1 MKKLLISSL
10 LLLATIATQAQ
21 MDDKFY
27 YPKKAK
33 TITIDSLQFKEQNY
47 FIEKDTINTIVL
59 SPKQKAKQAVV
70 LYFQGA
76 GGNCMNYAG
85 YVKPLV
91 NDGYTVIMISMRG
104 YGKSSGKPTHLNIA
118 ADAQTVFNEIQKNPD
133 FKNKKIIIYGAS
145 MGTQVAVNLT
155 KNNQD
160 KISGLIVD
168 GVISSFTE
176 IAVSKTPEAQH
187 QMIRMYVTSP
197 YSAAE
202 DIKNI
207 QSVPVLFIHSKTDKD
222 VPFSQCETVF
232 NNTKSKKELWIYEG
246 DHLQAPKLYPS
257 LLVEKTNALLKL

>member
-1 MKKLLISSL
+1 MKNLLFTTL
-10 LLLATIATQAQ
+10 LLLCMYNVQAQ

-33 TITIDSLQFKEQNY
+33 TITIDSLQFKEHNY
-47 FIEKDTINTIVL
+47 YIEKDTINTVVL
-59 SPKQKAKQAVV
+59 STKQKTKQAVV

-76 GGNCMNYAG
+76 GGNCMNYVG

-104 YGKSSGKPTHLNIA
+104 YGKSTGKPTHLNIA
-118 ADAQTVFNEIQKNPD
+118 ADTQIIFNEILKNPD

-176 IAVSKTPEAQH
+176 IAVSKTPETQH

-202 DIKNI
+202 DIKSI

-222 VPFSQCETVF
+222 VPFSQCETVY

-246 DHLQAPKLYPS
+246 DHLKAPQLFPTIFIQK
-257 LLVEKTNALLKL
+257 VNALLQ